1 MRGAMEGRSP
11 LLKKTPNNSPEK
23 QKIWKKKF
31 RLSLRNFSFRLAAA
45 AAPELLESR
54 RTKTIEGQQ
63 RIVGK
68 TDSTWKR
75 WQSRRGRT
83 EEDDPM
89 TAQ

>member
-45 AAPELLESR
+45 PELLESR

-63 RIVGK
+63 RMSGK
-68 TDSTWKR
+68 QTRLGSDGKAVEGE
-75 WQSRRGRT
+75 GRKT
-83 EEDDPM
+83 IL
-89 TAQ
+89 